1 MTRRDAAWLFASAL
15 GLAGTQEFLTGWL
28 RAAQSHESNSFAPP
42 DPENW
47 TDYSPRFFSREDFQT
62 LERFMT
68 ILIPTDETP
77 GAREAHTAAFADF
90 FVNAAAEYAP
100 EVQQQWRDALLYLRT
115 HRFADLSPDAQVSS
129 IEQMSAPERD
139 GSAKHDGFET
149 YRLIKDMTVHAFY
162 TSRIGLIDV
171 LEYKGN
177 AYLIDFPGCTHPEHQ
192 HV

>member
-1 MTRRDAAWLFASAL
+1 MTRRDAAWLFASTL
-15 GLAGTQEFLTGWL
+15 GLAGTQEFLAGWL
-28 RAAQSHESNSFAPP
+28 RAAENPAPP
-42 DPENW
+42 DPEHW
-47 TDYSPRFFSREDFQT
+47 TNYSPQFFSPEQFHA
-62 LERFMT
+62 LELFME
-68 ILIPTDETP
+68 ILIPKDDTP

-100 EVQQQWRDALLYLRT
+100 EVQQHWRDAMRYLESQQ
-115 HRFADLSPDAQVSS
+115 FAGLSTDAQAAFM
-129 IEQMSAPERD
+129 EQISAPERD
-139 GSAKHDGFET
+139 ASAKHDGFDV

-177 AYLIDFPGCTHPEHQ
+177 AYLTEFPGCTHAEHQ